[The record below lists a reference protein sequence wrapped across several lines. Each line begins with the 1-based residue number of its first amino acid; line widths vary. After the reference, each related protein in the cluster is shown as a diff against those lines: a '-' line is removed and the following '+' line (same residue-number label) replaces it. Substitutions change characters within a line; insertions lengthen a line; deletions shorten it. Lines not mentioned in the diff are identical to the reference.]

1 MNLDRLKD
9 FFRPDEIEFRIGAT
23 NHDKTKGIALA
34 YVTNRAIQN
43 RLDEVCGPENWRN
56 EYKPWKENSQICGIS
71 IYDTEKGEWITK
83 WDGAEDTKTEPVK
96 GGLSGAMKRAAV
108 QWGIGRYLY
117 DIPNVWVDIVPIPGK
132 DKQYKFKYP
141 PSLPKEFLP
150 DGVENE
156 GYIADIATDEDEALN
171 EMLTNSNAT
180 ITDSQ
185 KSLLSEIILV
195 NHIDVEKIK
204 KHYKIK
210 SLDVMTQSQFTSYI
224 DTLQE
229 KMVGFKMPKAKPIL
243 NVEKEKGQLDQINQ
257 SLGGGAK

>member
-1 MNLDRLKD
+1 LGLNLDRLKD

-117 DIPNVWVDIVPIPGK
+117 DIPNVWVEIVPVGK
-132 DKQYKFKYP
+132 SYKFKNTPTLP
-141 PSLPKEFLP
+141 PEFLP
-150 DGVENE
+150 AGAKNE
-156 GYIADIATDEDEALN
+156 GYLADVATDEDEALN

-185 KSLLSEIILV
+185 KNLLSEIILV

-224 DTLQE
+224 ELLQE
-229 KMVGFKMPKAKPIL
+229 KMPGFKLPKAKPTL
-243 NVEKEKGQLDQINQ
+243 NVKKEKEQLDEINQ
-257 SLGGGAK
+257 LLGGGAK